1 MGAILGAPE
10 EDDIVN
16 LYLQIRQD
24 RDFLHSY
31 EKRQFI
37 DTPLHLAAGQGRTQ
51 LALEIER
58 LMPSFGRMLNRDGL
72 TPVDLALQQGH
83 RETVRAMVKLD
94 PELVRVQGR
103 EGLTPLHHAA
113 EMDDADLLK
122 DFLVS
127 CPESIEELT
136 VREESAVHVAV
147 KNGKLAAFRV
157 LVDWLIKTDG
167 TEILEWKDCNGNTAL
182 HVAASTNQPQ
192 VLRLLV
198 KRTTVKEKNAAGW
211 TALDIVKQL
220 PAQANGTSARL
231 ILERGEAEATC
242 IGHIFSSPIKLF
254 IQGGI
259 KTCEFLERGMTGDMR
274 NALLVVAVLI
284 ATAAYQGVL
293 SPPGGFNQGN
303 NGNTNFTDNS
313 TTTTTRSFDASGK
326 TVMSKKDFEY
336 FMSCNSGALAFSLGV
351 IVLLI
356 PLTWVTGFTPVILVC
371 GSLVYLLL
379 GYVAAMKVISSLD
392 VNNLKEI
399 AFFLLSMF
407 RCGFVRENLRA
418 LHS

>member
-24 RDFLHSY
+24 QDFLHAY
-31 EKRQFI
+31 EKRQFT

-103 EGLTPLHHAA
+103 EGITPLHYAA

-127 CPESIEELT
+127 CPDSIEELT

-147 KNGKLAAFRV
+147 KNGKLGAFRV

-167 TEILEWKDCNGNTAL
+167 TEILDWKDCNGNTAL

-192 VLRLLV
+192 
-198 KRTTVKEKNAAGW
+198 
-211 TALDIVKQL
+211 
-220 PAQANGTSARL
+220 
-231 ILERGEAEATC
+231 
-242 IGHIFSSPIKLF
+242 
-254 IQGGI
+254 
-259 KTCEFLERGMTGDMR
+259 
-274 NALLVVAVLI
+274 
-284 ATAAYQGVL
+284 
-293 SPPGGFNQGN
+293 
-303 NGNTNFTDNS
+303 
-313 TTTTTRSFDASGK
+313 
-326 TVMSKKDFEY
+326 
-336 FMSCNSGALAFSLGV
+336 
-351 IVLLI
+351 
-356 PLTWVTGFTPVILVC
+356 
-371 GSLVYLLL
+371 
-379 GYVAAMKVISSLD
+379 
-392 VNNLKEI
+392 
-399 AFFLLSMF
+399 
-407 RCGFVRENLRA
+407 
-418 LHS
+418 